1 VDPAAE
7 TALARHGE
15 AVATARE
22 FALRANALRVVL
34 LIDRGDEDPPLM
46 VDADARGEVEVTD
59 GESVATIPPHAQPAQ
74 APRQLPDVR
83 AIPATAIAVDLV
95 TSELHAPLGAIEHL
109 ADALTA
115 LARQLG
121 NRSVAT
127 AEFATS
133 DPETP
138 ITLAA
143 RQGEPA
149 VLAAGD
155 QEYRLGG

>member
-1 VDPAAE
+1 VDAAAE

-34 LIDRGDEDPPLM
+34 LIDRGGDPPLM
-46 VDADARGEVEVTD
+46 VDCDAEGEVEVTD
-59 GESVATIPPHAQPAQ
+59 GDAVATIPAAADTPA
-74 APRQLPDVR
+74 PPTPLPDVR
-83 AIPATAIAVDLV
+83 AIPSTAISVDLA
-95 TSELHAPLGAIEHL
+95 TGELAAPLGAIEHL
-109 ADALTA
+109 ADALTT
-115 LARQLG
+115 LARGLG

-143 RQGEPA
+143 REGEPT

-155 QEYRLGG
+155 QEYRLGR

>member
-34 LIDRGDEDPPLM
+34 LIDRGDETPLM
-46 VDADARGEVEVTD
+46 VDCDAQGEVEVTD
-59 GESVATIPPHAQPAQ
+59 GETVATIPPDAHPDQRPQP
-74 APRQLPDVR
+74 LPDVR
-83 AIPATAIAVDLV
+83 AIPATAIFVDLN
-95 TSELHAPLGAIEHL
+95 TGELHAPLGAIEHL
-109 ADALTA
+109 AQALTT
-115 LARQLG
+115 LAHTLG
-121 NRSVAT
+121 HRSVAT
-127 AEFATS
+127 AELATS

-143 RQGEPA
+143 REGEPA
-149 VLAAGD
+149 ILAAGD
-155 QEYRLGG
+155 QEYRLGR

>member
-1 VDPAAE
+1 VDAAAE

-34 LIDRGDEDPPLM
+34 LIDRGGDPPLM
-46 VDADARGEVEVTD
+46 VDCDPDGEVEITD
-59 GESVATIPPHAQPAQ
+59 GETVATIPAAADTPA
-74 APRQLPDVR
+74 PPTPLPDVR
-83 AIPATAIAVDLV
+83 AIPATAISVDLA
-95 TSELHAPLGAIEHL
+95 TGELAAPLGAIEHL
-109 ADALTA
+109 ADALTT
-115 LARQLG
+115 LARSLG

-143 RQGEPA
+143 REGEPT
-149 VLAAGD
+149 VLAADD
-155 QEYRLGG
+155 QEYRLGR